1 MIQRMLCCVFGHKWT
16 TVAAG
21 FPKLQ
26 CMYCERVLTVAA
38 CRSPRLA
45 TRRPAQK
52 KAAAYVNKIRDN
64 NSQIA
69 ISRVWC
75 PAGYLS
81 SNSMGRSGWG
91 PEPDPDPEMPKHTDY
106 RWWHAPSL

>member
-69 ISRVWC
+69 SRACGVPLVTSHPIPWVGQGGGQNLIPIQKC
-75 PAGYLS
+75 QNTLITG
-81 SNSMGRSGWG
+81 GR
-91 PEPDPDPEMPKHTDY
+91 
-106 RWWHAPSL
+106 HAPSL

>member
-52 KAAAYVNKIRDN
+52 KAAAYVNKIR
-64 NSQIA
+64 
-69 ISRVWC
+69 
-75 PAGYLS
+75 
-81 SNSMGRSGWG
+81 
-91 PEPDPDPEMPKHTDY
+91 
-106 RWWHAPSL
+106 